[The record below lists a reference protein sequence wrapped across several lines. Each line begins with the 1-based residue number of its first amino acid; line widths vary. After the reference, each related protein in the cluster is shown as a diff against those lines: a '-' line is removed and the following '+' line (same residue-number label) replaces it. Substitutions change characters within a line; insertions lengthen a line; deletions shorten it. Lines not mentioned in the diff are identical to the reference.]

1 MNKNSSDMKE
11 TIRIE
16 VMKVYD
22 QEATVDE
29 VVDKLLVLFGVSGSV
44 ADAIGRN
51 CPFCGEPCVEC
62 SHKATDR

>member
-1 MNKNSSDMKE
+1 MKE